1 MECYNCNSTKL
12 NLVSKKGFIDFK
24 DMQGLE
30 YLYQAYE
37 CEKCHAAVTTTEQQR
52 QKTIAIADA
61 YRVKK
66 KLYSSQEIR
75 EFRKKWDMSQEKFA
89 DFLGAGVASVRRW
102 EGAGIQDLSQNEVIR
117 LKCDEQS
124 VIDQFIASWQNNPA
138 DEYTGYR
145 KFNIAAL
152 VSIFAR
158 FNSYAASPL
167 YFFKALFYVDVLHFI
182 QQKVSVT
189 GLRYECLEHGP
200 IPINYNFIRDY
211 IKTHYAE
218 RTDRHNIYVGNIYDE
233 SLFSDSEKEAILY
246 VENVLKEKGKGKKY
260 IYERVHKLAAF
271 KEADYLEPISY
282 ASIKEINI

>member
-1 MECYNCNSTKL
+1 
-12 NLVSKKGFIDFK
+12 
-24 DMQGLE
+24 MQGLE

-52 QKTIAIADA
+52 QKIVAIADA

-66 KLYSSQEIR
+66 KLYSSKEIR
-75 EFRKKWDMSQEKFA
+75 KFRKKWDMSQEKFA

-145 KFNIAAL
+145 KFNIAVL

-167 YFFKALFYVDVLHFI
+167 YFFKALFYVDVWHFI
-182 QQKVSVT
+182 HHKVSVT
-189 GLRYECLEHGP
+189 GLRYECLQHGP
-200 IPINYNFIRDY
+200 IPINYDFIRDY

-218 RTDRHNIYVGNIYDE
+218 RTDTHNIYVRNIYDE
-233 SLFSDSEKEAILY
+233 SLFSDSEKAAILY
-246 VENVLKEKGKGKKY
+246 VENLLKEKGKEYVYK
-260 IYERVHKLAAF
+260 RVHKLAAF
-271 KEADYLEPISY
+271 KDTDYLDPISY